1 MNPENPEL
9 NTDESDGYRALKGF
23 CGKLGNYSLSPIRM
37 EDSEC
42 IRKWRNDQIT
52 ALRQKKPLSEKE
64 QEKYFNE
71 IVKSQFPQKQ
81 PDQILLRFTLEN
93 ELIGY
98 GGLVHLNW
106 KDKRAE
112 VSFLLE
118 SERTKDITLYER
130 ECKVFMNLLKICA
143 FTVLGLNKISTEAY
157 SHREFHVNAL
167 EAAGFAREGVLRKHV
182 QIEGVWVDSV
192 LASCLKSEYLK
203 GSSGE

>member
-1 MNPENPEL
+1 MNPENPEV
-9 NTDESDGYRALKGF
+9 NTDDTGGYLVLKGF
-23 CGKLGNYSLSPIRM
+23 RGKLGDYSLSSIRM

-64 QEKYFNE
+64 QAKYFNE
-71 IVKSQFPQKQ
+71 IVKSQFHQEQ

-106 KDKRAE
+106 EDKRAE

-118 SERTKDITLYER
+118 SERTKDLTLYER

-182 QIEGVWVDSV
+182 QIDGVWIDSV

>member
-1 MNPENPEL
+1 MNSESPTV
-9 NTDESDGYRALKGF
+9 NTDGSDGYLVLKGF
-23 CGKLGNYSLSPIRM
+23 RGKLGDYALSSIHM

-52 ALRQKKPLSEKE
+52 ALRQKLPLSEKE
-64 QEKYFNE
+64 QAKYFTE
-71 IVKSQFPQKQ
+71 IVKPQFSQERPE
-81 PDQILLRFTLEN
+81 QILLRFTLGN

-106 KDKRAE
+106 DDKRAE

-118 SERTKDITLYER
+118 SERAKDLTLYEG

-157 SHREFHVNAL
+157 CHREFHVSAL
-167 EAAGFAREGVLRKHV
+167 EAAGFTREGVLRKHV
-182 QIEGVWVDSV
+182 QIDGTWIDSV
-192 LASCLKSEYLK
+192 IASCLKSEYLEDA
-203 GSSGE
+203 SAE

>member
-1 MNPENPEL
+1 MNPESPEL

-23 CGKLGNYSLSPIRM
+23 RGKLGDYSLSSIRM

-64 QEKYFNE
+64 QAKYFNE
-71 IVKSQFPQKQ
+71 IVKFQFPQEQ

-106 KDKRAE
+106 DSKRAE
-112 VSFLLE
+112 ASFLLE
-118 SERTKDITLYER
+118 SERAKDLTLYER

-143 FTVLGLNKISTEAY
+143 FTVLELNKISTEAY
-157 SHREFHVNAL
+157 SHRKFHVNAL

-182 QIEGVWVDSV
+182 QIDGTWVDSV

-203 GSSGE
+203 ESSG

>member
-1 MNPENPEL
+1 MNPENPEV
-9 NTDESDGYRALKGF
+9 NTDDTVGYRVLKGF
-23 CGKLGNYSLSPIRM
+23 RGKLGDYSLSSVRM
-37 EDSEC
+37 EDSEF

-64 QEKYFNE
+64 QAKYFNE
-71 IVKSQFPQKQ
+71 IVIPQFSQEQ

-106 KDKRAE
+106 EDKRAE

-118 SERTKDITLYER
+118 TERAKDLSLYER

-182 QIEGVWVDSV
+182 QIDGTWIDSV
-192 LASCLKSEYLK
+192 LASCLKSEYLE
-203 GSSGE
+203 GSGGE

>member
-1 MNPENPEL
+1 MNSENPEMT
-9 NTDESDGYRALKGF
+9 TDPLDGYRVLKGF
-23 CGKLGNYSLSPIRM
+23 RGKLGDYSLSSIRM

-52 ALRQKKPLSEKE
+52 ALRQKEPLSDEEQTRYFKE
-64 QEKYFNE
+64 F
-71 IVKSQFPQKQ
+71 VRPQFPKEQ
-81 PDQILLRFTLEN
+81 PDQILLRFTLGN

-106 KDKRAE
+106 DDKRAE

-118 SERTKDITLYER
+118 SERAKDLTLYER

-167 EAAGFAREGVLRKHV
+167 EAAGFAREGVLREHI
-182 QIEGVWVDSV
+182 QIDEVWVDSIV
-192 LASCLKSEYLK
+192 ASCLKSEYLK
-203 GSSGE
+203 GSDGE

>member
-1 MNPENPEL
+1 MNTGNLEFDTGEP
-9 NTDESDGYRALKGF
+9 SGYFVLKGF
-23 CGKLGNYSLSPIRM
+23 CGKLGAYSLSSIRM

-42 IRKWRNDQIT
+42 IRKWRNEQIT

-64 QEKYFNE
+64 QTKYFNE
-71 IVKSQFPQKQ
+71 IVKFQFLQEQ

-106 KDKRAE
+106 EDKRAE

-118 SERTKDITLYER
+118 SERTKDLALYER
-130 ECKVFMNLLKICA
+130 ECKVFMNLLKTCA

-167 EAAGFAREGVLRKHV
+167 ESAGFAREGVLREHV
-182 QIEGVWVDSV
+182 QIDGIWVDSV
-192 LASCLKSEYLK
+192 LASCLKSEYLE
-203 GSSGE
+203 GLGEE

>member
-64 QEKYFNE
+64 QAKYFNE
-71 IVKSQFPQKQ
+71 IVKPQFSQER

-118 SERTKDITLYER
+118 SERAKDLTLYER

-143 FTVLGLNKISTEAY
+143 FTVLELNKISTEAY

-182 QIEGVWVDSV
+182 QIDGIWVDSI